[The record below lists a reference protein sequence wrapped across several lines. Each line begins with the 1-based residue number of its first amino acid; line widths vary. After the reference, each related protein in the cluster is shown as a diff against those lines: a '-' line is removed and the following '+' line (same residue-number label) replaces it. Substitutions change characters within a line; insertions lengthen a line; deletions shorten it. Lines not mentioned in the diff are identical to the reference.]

1 MRLSTGHG
9 NLGFLYAGHF
19 VYRYCGRHINR
30 VKFSRAETVVNLRN
44 YPSLA
49 GLSYGEVRRGFPEV
63 LDNSHL
69 LEPLPRMH

>member
-1 MRLSTGHG
+1 MRSSTGHG
-9 NLGFLYAGHF
+9 DLGFLYAGYF
-19 VYRYCGRHINR
+19 LYCGRHINR

-69 LEPLPRMH
+69 LEPLSRMH